1 MFMILSIIDEWLKQ
15 KYEEKQNDEFLK
27 KEFQDKTKNQGGK
40 N

>member
-1 MFMILSIIDEWLKQ
+1 MFMILSIIDEWLKE

-27 KEFQDKTKNQGGK
+27 KEFQDKTKNQGSK

>member
-1 MFMILSIIDEWLKQ
+1 MFMILSIIDEWLKE

-27 KEFQDKTKNQGGK
+27 KELQDKTN